1 MIPSFKSAATCELN
15 ETDMMQIGYIKTK
28 RALEKVRPLIEHEP
42 LILVDLEGDQLGPRG
57 TITLIQIN
65 TYRTAQCFLIDILEI
80 GDEELKRPDGWIR
93 YVFYQVLKKM
103 CRCEKLRPYKY
114 SYYVPLEFVLKKN
127 SKISL

>member
-1 MIPSFKSAATCELN
+1 M
-15 ETDMMQIGYIKTK
+15 
-28 RALEKVRPLIEHEP
+28 RPMIEHEP

-93 YVFYQVLKKM
+93 
-103 CRCEKLRPYKY
+103 
-114 SYYVPLEFVLKKN
+114 
-127 SKISL
+127 